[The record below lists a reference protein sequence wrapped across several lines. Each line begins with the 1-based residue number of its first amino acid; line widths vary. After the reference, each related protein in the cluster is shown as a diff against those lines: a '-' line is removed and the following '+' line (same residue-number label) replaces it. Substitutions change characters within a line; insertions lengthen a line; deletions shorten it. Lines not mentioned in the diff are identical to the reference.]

1 MIEGRMPKE
10 KGGHEGASSMRPRA
24 VRAIGVK
31 VRVGISKVKC
41 QVRVSGFYIIRPS
54 MRHKGMGSGLV

>member
-1 MIEGRMPKE
+1 MPKE

-31 VRVGISKVKC
+31 VRVGISKV
-41 QVRVSGFYIIRPS
+41 SGSSFGFLY
-54 MRHKGMGSGLV
+54 HKIGHAS